1 VAEPAT
7 PHATHDQALVAAY
20 AADDLAGT
28 AHGAAEQLLARCPAC
43 ARLADDL
50 RAIALATRALPA
62 PVRPRSFTIAPEQA
76 ERLRPTGWRRLVG
89 SGRRPELGLLRPL
102 AATLTT
108 LGVAGLLL
116 TALPAGPAALL
127 GVAGRTDGRAGAPA
141 VTEDLEQQHVTAPP
155 PTEGQFQGAQRPEP
169 VPLASPAAGQA
180 SGRKT
185 ESDQGGPGTDTSNV
199 GDAGADA
206 GGGPDA
212 SGEPARDGE
221 VAAVDSGPAE
231 APRWL
236 LVLSLALLAAGLGL
250 FAAYRLQRDD

>member
-141 VTEDLEQQHVTAPP
+141 VTEFGAPAAP
-155 PTEGQFQGAQRPEP
+155 SAASSA
-169 VPLASPAAGQA
+169 ASPAQTDQADPQGRNLTDPSPAA
-180 SGRKT
+180 SGDT
-185 ESDQGGPGTDTSNV
+185 VPGAAAASTDPQPPEASPL
-199 GDAGADA
+199 AG
-206 GGGPDA
+206 
-212 SGEPARDGE
+212 SGESQALSVEEGTIAP
-221 VAAVDSGPAE
+221 GPS
-231 APRWL
+231 PL
-236 LVLSLALLAAGLGL
+236 LIASVISLVAGLAMLGL
-250 FAAYRLQRDD
+250 VVLAGRRAPDERGDGT